1 LSKNDL
7 VDETTALLEQNET
20 IHPTNTP
27 KNKST
32 NESLPWEISF
42 QDETPVVCPR
52 FSGNT
57 FDHVNQSRDN
67 MARSASVSSNNGL
80 KSLGNFTKVE
90 NLKTR
95 ELMQSIPSVNLLQ
108 PPDEKLKQINKRLI
122 ALKKRVENFE
132 EIFQR
137 EHGYKPSHAEKMNDR
152 YMKNASAEIHK
163 LRKEKQQIKS
173 SSVTGS
179 GMKITQ
185 SNGKKTDKLKD
196 VLVEIEKRLQE
207 KREEENRPVVIDDL
221 SPEQL
226 IQEKTAIQRGLLY
239 IESLFGRPNTR
250 EERDAVRSL
259 YDRYRA
265 IKRTINRSA
274 TMSLSGSGCSD
285 LPTILEH
292 EAMQFPVV
300 VATAPLVTLESP
312 TDTSASLQSN
322 ESTTD
327 TTSSV
332 HENVHTLSVDELFK
346 QLELARREKK
356 HLRRTIKEF
365 EDVFEEQNGR
375 KMLKSDRTMMEET
388 YGQYKQK
395 KAKLRLLDALVKK
408 HMAK

>member
-1 LSKNDL
+1 MVIVIVSAIECCCYDKDFSEFQPYQYSF
-7 VDETTALLEQNET
+7 VF
-20 IHPTNTP
+20 
-27 KNKST
+27 S
-32 NESLPWEISF
+32 SSF
-42 QDETPVVCPR
+42 Q
-52 FSGNT
+52 
-57 FDHVNQSRDN
+57 
-67 MARSASVSSNNGL
+67 
-80 KSLGNFTKVE
+80 
-90 NLKTR
+90 
-95 ELMQSIPSVNLLQ
+95 
-108 PPDEKLKQINKRLI
+108 
-122 ALKKRVENFE
+122 
-132 EIFQR
+132 
-137 EHGYKPSHAEKMNDR
+137 
-152 YMKNASAEIHK
+152 
-163 LRKEKQQIKS
+163 
-173 SSVTGS
+173 
-179 GMKITQ
+179 
-185 SNGKKTDKLKD
+185 
-196 VLVEIEKRLQE
+196 RLQE
-207 KREEENRPVVIDDL
+207 KREEDNRPVVIDDL

-250 EERDAVRSL
+250 EERDAVRTL
-259 YDRYRA
+259 YDRYRI

-274 TMSLSGSGCSD
+274 TMSISGTGVSD

-300 VATAPLVTLESP
+300 IAAAPIVPLESP

-332 HENVHTLSVDELFK
+332 HENVHTLSVDELWK

-356 HLRRTIKEF
+356 QLRRTIKEF

-375 KMLKSDRTMMEET
+375 KMLKSDRTIMEDT

>member
-1 LSKNDL
+1 
-7 VDETTALLEQNET
+7 
-20 IHPTNTP
+20 
-27 KNKST
+27 
-32 NESLPWEISF
+32 
-42 QDETPVVCPR
+42 
-52 FSGNT
+52 
-57 FDHVNQSRDN
+57 
-67 MARSASVSSNNGL
+67 M
-80 KSLGNFTKVE
+80 
-90 NLKTR
+90 
-95 ELMQSIPSVNLLQ
+95 
-108 PPDEKLKQINKRLI
+108 
-122 ALKKRVENFE
+122 
-132 EIFQR
+132 
-137 EHGYKPSHAEKMNDR
+137 
-152 YMKNASAEIHK
+152 
-163 LRKEKQQIKS
+163 
-173 SSVTGS
+173 
-179 GMKITQ
+179 
-185 SNGKKTDKLKD
+185 
-196 VLVEIEKRLQE
+196 
-207 KREEENRPVVIDDL
+207 VIDDL

-274 TMSLSGSGCSD
+274 TMSLTGAGVSD

-300 VATAPLVTLESP
+300 LAAAPLVPLESP

-332 HENVHTLSVDELFK
+332 HENVHTLSVDELWK

-356 HLRRTIKEF
+356 QLRRTIKEF

-388 YGQYKQK
+388 YGLYKQK